1 MIFSGRYIRYIPADM
16 LNENIFLSVNSDS
29 TANKYLG
36 LSQITG
42 FSRGKEWY

>member
-1 MIFSGRYIRYIPADM
+1 MIFSGRYIRYIPVDM
-16 LNENIFLSVNSDS
+16 LDENIFLSVNRDS

-36 LSQITG
+36 LSPMAG